1 MDHPSLQSKRSADL
15 AALAANAAMIRSMQ
29 EEERALSTQRDLLE
43 KRRAEAGQRRR
54 GAEEH
59 VSLVFDL
66 MLNFFFILVNFF
78 VSVSFF

>member
-1 MDHPSLQSKRSADL
+1 
-15 AALAANAAMIRSMQ
+15 MIRSMQ

-59 VSLVFDL
+59 VSLLILCVEFYHVQLRYISLCHSLFLLVF
-66 MLNFFFILVNFF
+66 V
-78 VSVSFF
+78 